1 MTTKEKVKKEID
13 KLSET
18 DVEKVYLYLSSL
30 RKTKKTRLNIRS
42 LNLQGKLDEEVLRS
56 LAYE

>member
-1 MTTKEKVKKEID
+1 MTTKEKVKKELD

-42 LNLQGKLDEEVLRS
+42 LNLQGKLDEENLRS